1 MPQPTDDFDWL
12 LDDVAV
18 GGPLPEPDA
27 CGAARRRGFGAVIDV
42 RSEAA
47 DRSAAFTAAGLAF
60 LHLPT
65 VDLGA
70 VSAPML
76 DVGVG
81 FARSAAA
88 SGRRLLIHCQHGI
101 GRSALVALCV
111 LVDRGDAPLVALRRA
126 KDARERISPSPPQ
139 YDAWAA
145 WLRRRDPAAA
155 VPPFD
160 AFAEIAYR
168 HLHGAR

>member
-1 MPQPTDDFDWL
+1 VAQPSGDFDWL
-12 LDDVAV
+12 LDDLAV
-18 GGPLPEPDA
+18 GGPLPHPDTCA
-27 CGAARRRGFGAVIDV
+27 AARRCGFGAVIDV
-42 RSEAA
+42 RLEAR
-47 DRSAAFTAAGLAF
+47 DRSAEFAAAGLPF

-65 VDLGA
+65 VDLGG

-76 DVGVG
+76 DAGVG

-111 LVDRGDAPLVALRRA
+111 LVDRGEVPLLALRRS
-126 KDARERISPSPPQ
+126 KDAREKISPSPPQ
-139 YDAWAA
+139 YEAWAH
-145 WLRRRDPAAA
+145 WLRRRDPPVA
-155 VPPFD
+155 VPSFD

-168 HLHGAR
+168 HLHGAC